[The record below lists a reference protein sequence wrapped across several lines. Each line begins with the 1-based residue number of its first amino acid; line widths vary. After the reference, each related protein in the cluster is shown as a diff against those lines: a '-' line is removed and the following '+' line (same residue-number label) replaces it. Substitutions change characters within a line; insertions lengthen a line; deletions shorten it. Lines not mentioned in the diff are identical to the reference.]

1 MAPGYWGSV
10 LEGMWVHGAAGVALH
25 EAICKCPRNHPVCL
39 TSRTLHVVA
48 KGLCLS
54 ERIFLGYFVT
64 TDV

>member
-1 MAPGYWGSV
+1 
-10 LEGMWVHGAAGVALH
+10 MWVHGAAGVALH
-25 EAICKCPRNHPVCL
+25 EAISKCPRNHPVCL